1 MQELS
6 QGGAKVVCVAFPP
19 QGGNSWSVV
28 NDQGAF
34 FNRNVADE
42 AHMYMGY
49 FSEVYG
55 PVRVVAFAGALAGC
69 ALVAK
74 ATDPGQ
80 WTLNAAGIV
89 AGLVTVLWSPSAAP
103 LVVFSLV
110 VLALVFR
117 PRGLLPRGWAG
128 S

>member
-1 MQELS
+1 MGAHSAPLGLS
-6 QGGAKVVCVAFPP
+6 FV
-19 QGGNSWSVV
+19 
-28 NDQGAF
+28 
-34 FNRNVADE
+34 
-42 AHMYMGY
+42 
-49 FSEVYG
+49 
-55 PVRVVAFAGALAGC
+55 
-69 ALVAK
+69 
-74 ATDPGQ
+74 TDPG
-80 WTLNAAGIV
+80 LPGAYGPGALVGIV